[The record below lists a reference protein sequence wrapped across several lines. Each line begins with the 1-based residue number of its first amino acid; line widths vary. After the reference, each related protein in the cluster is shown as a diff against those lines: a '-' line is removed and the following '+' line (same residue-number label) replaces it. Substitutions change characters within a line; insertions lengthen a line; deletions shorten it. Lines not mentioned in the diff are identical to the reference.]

1 MLSKSILGKGL
12 IVGLGS
18 IGQRHLKNIMQMY
31 GDIELIVY
39 RHEENKDLDIHGIK
53 HITNDLVEAL
63 DHKPDFAIICNPS
76 PFHVD
81 IAIEIA
87 HRGVHLLIEKPI
99 SSSTERVEELIALS
113 KEKKIKLM
121 VGYNLRFL
129 ESLNFFRQSIQDGI
143 IGEIFS
149 IKADVGQNLKYW
161 RKNQDYTKGVSANKN
176 LGGGALLE
184 LSHEF
189 DYISWIFG
197 PVEWVS
203 GVIGKK
209 SNLTIDVEDFSTS
222 TLGFKDKNYVAN
234 INIDLFR
241 HDSHRECIVI
251 GEEGTI
257 KWNALENSVM
267 IFSKSEKSWKTIFNE
282 SEERDSS
289 YREELKHFLDC
300 ILKDQE
306 PLIDGHSALNVLE
319 IIEAIRNSSRDGKV
333 VPV

>member
-1 MLSKSILGKGL
+1 MLSKSSLGRGL

-18 IGQRHLKNIMQMY
+18 IGQRHLKNIRQMY
-31 GDIELIVY
+31 GDIELIVH
-39 RHEENKDLDIHGIK
+39 RHQENKDSNIQGIK
-53 HITNDLVEAL
+53 HITNDLDEAL
-63 DHKPDFAIICNPS
+63 DLEPDFAIICNPS
-76 PFHVD
+76 PFHID
-81 IAIEIA
+81 TAIEIA

-129 ESLNFFRQSIQDGI
+129 ESLNFFRQSVQDAI
-143 IGEIFS
+143 VGEIFS

-161 RKNQDYTKGVSANKN
+161 RENQDYTKGVTANKN

-197 PVEWVS
+197 PVDWVS
-203 GVIGKK
+203 GLIGKK
-209 SNLTIDVEDFSTS
+209 SNLSINVEDFSIS

-234 INIDLFR
+234 INMDLFR
-241 HDSHRECIVI
+241 HDTHRECIVI
-251 GEEGTI
+251 GEKGTI

-282 SEERDSS
+282 SIERDSS
-289 YREELKHFLDC
+289 YREELKHFIDC
-300 ILKDQE
+300 ILQDKE
-306 PLIDGHSALNVLE
+306 PLIDGYSALSVLE
-319 IIEAIRNSSRDGKV
+319 IIEAIRSSSREGKV
-333 VPV
+333 VSI

>member
-1 MLSKSILGKGL
+1 MLSKSSVERGL

-18 IGQRHLKNIMQMY
+18 IGQRHLRNIRQMY
-31 GDIELIVY
+31 GDIELIVH
-39 RHEENKDLDIHGIK
+39 RHQENKDLDIQGIK
-53 HITNDLVEAL
+53 HITNDLDEAL
-63 DHKPDFAIICNPS
+63 DLEPDFAIICNPS
-76 PFHVD
+76 PFHID
-81 IAIEIA
+81 TAIEIA

-129 ESLNFFRQSIQDGI
+129 ESLNFFKQSVQDEI
-143 IGEIFS
+143 VGEIFS

-161 RKNQDYTKGVSANKN
+161 RENQDYTKGVTANKN

-197 PVEWVS
+197 PVDWVS
-203 GVIGKK
+203 GLIGKK
-209 SNLTIDVEDFSTS
+209 SNLRINVEDFSIS

-234 INIDLFR
+234 INMDLFR
-241 HDSHRECIVI
+241 HDTVRECTVI
-251 GEEGTI
+251 GEAGTI

-267 IFSKSEKSWKTIFNE
+267 IFSKSDKSWKTIFNE
-282 SEERDSS
+282 PIEKDSS
-289 YREELKHFLDC
+289 YRKEMKHFIDC
-300 ILKDQE
+300 ILQDQE
-306 PLIDGHSALNVLE
+306 PLIDGYSALSVLE
-319 IIEAIRNSSRDGKV
+319 IIEAIRSSSRDGRV
-333 VPV
+333 VSI

>member
-1 MLSKSILGKGL
+1 MLSKSSLGRGL

-18 IGQRHLKNIMQMY
+18 IGQRHLKNIRQMY
-31 GDIELIVY
+31 GDIELIVH
-39 RHEENKDLDIHGIK
+39 RHQENKDSNIQGIK
-53 HITNDLVEAL
+53 HITNDLDEAL
-63 DHKPDFAIICNPS
+63 DLEPDFAIICNPS
-76 PFHVD
+76 PFHID
-81 IAIEIA
+81 TAIEIA

-129 ESLNFFRQSIQDGI
+129 ESLNFFRQSVQDEI
-143 IGEIFS
+143 VGEVFS

-161 RKNQDYTKGVSANKN
+161 RENQDYTKGVTANKN

-197 PVEWVS
+197 PVDWVS
-203 GVIGKK
+203 GLIGKK
-209 SNLTIDVEDFSTS
+209 SNLSINVEDFSIS

-234 INIDLFR
+234 INMDLFR
-241 HDSHRECIVI
+241 HDTHRECIVI
-251 GEEGTI
+251 GEKGTI

-282 SEERDSS
+282 SIERDSS
-289 YREELKHFLDC
+289 YREELKHFIDC
-300 ILKDQE
+300 ILQDKE
-306 PLIDGHSALNVLE
+306 PLIDGYSALSVLE
-319 IIEAIRNSSRDGKV
+319 IIEAIRSSSREGKV
-333 VPV
+333 VSI